1 MAALGE
7 RGLRTALRVGRLRE
21 LWTGV
26 LIPPDRV
33 LDPLT
38 RASAALWFAGE
49 GAVLSGPTAALAH
62 GCTAA
67 EGQRIHVTVPYTRYP
82 RRRPGLCLRQGPICE
97 EDVVELAG
105 LRVFALDQ
113 VIAELLRRDGD
124 ATALACLDQA
134 LGALAS
140 PYRERF
146 RATVRARLAR
156 RTDRRGVARA
166 ELLLD
171 LGTGLP
177 ESPRESALL
186 LTVVDAGFPVPVP
199 QHEVFD
205 LDGNAGYRPDFA
217 WPELRIALEYD
228 GYAAHEDR
236 AEADAARDAWLAGRG
251 WMTIRA
257 RAEDLR
263 DPRRLLDEIARAF
276 RARGAAA

>member
-1 MAALGE
+1 M
-7 RGLRTALRVGRLRE
+7 RVGRLRE

-67 EGQRIHVTVPYTRYP
+67 DGQRVHVTVPYTRYL
-82 RRRPGLCLRQGPICE
+82 RRRPGLRMRQGQVCE

-105 LRVFALDQ
+105 LRVFVLDQ

-134 LGALAS
+134 LAGLAS
-140 PYRERF
+140 PYRARF
-146 RATVRARLAR
+146 RATVGGRLAR
-156 RTDRRGVARA
+156 QVDRRGVARA

-171 LGTGLP
+171 LGTGLA
-177 ESPRESALL
+177 ESPQESALL
-186 LTVVDAGFPVPVP
+186 LTVVDAGLPVPVP
-199 QHEVFD
+199 QHEVPD
-205 LDGNAGYRPDFA
+205 LDGQAACRLDLA

-228 GYAAHEDR
+228 GRAAHENWV
-236 AEADAARDAWLAGRG
+236 AADAARDAWLASRG
-251 WMTIRA
+251 WVTVRA

-263 DPRRLLDEIARAF
+263 DPRRLLDEITRAF